1 MTTSPDPLHM
11 TAAEYVEAARL
22 AWSED
27 ELKEWVLG
35 EAQRGGWLFVH
46 FRPARTDR
54 GWRTA
59 MEGDKGF
66 PDLVLARGGVVIL
79 AELKSEKGRVSP
91 DQEYWIKAAGAQV
104 WRPSDWPKIQKVLA

>member
-1 MTTSPDPLHM
+1 MTNM
-11 TAAEYVEAARL
+11 TAAEYVTAARL

-27 ELKEWVLG
+27 EFQDRVIH
-35 EAQRGGWLFVH
+35 EAKFSGWHYAH
-46 FRPARTDR
+46 FRPAQTEK

-59 MEGDKGF
+59 MQGDKGF

-79 AELKSEKGRVSP
+79 TELKSEKGRVTP

-104 WRPSDWPKIQKVLA
+104 WRPSDWATIQKVLAW